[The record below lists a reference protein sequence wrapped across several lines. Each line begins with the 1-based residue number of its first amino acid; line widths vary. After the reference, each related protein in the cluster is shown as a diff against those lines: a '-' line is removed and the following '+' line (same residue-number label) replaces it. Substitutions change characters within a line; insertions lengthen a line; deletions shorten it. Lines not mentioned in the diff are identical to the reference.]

1 MNPCSQIR
9 LLMPIMV
16 FTIAAFGCSCKSKRS
31 TPASNQ
37 TVFVASDAQQDAA
50 GTQGGEA
57 AAGEAAAPAVE
68 NPELKARL
76 DEAMTKTGFAPF
88 GPSAAVHLKP
98 AFTVAARRYLQGPG
112 PCYAVLAA
120 CSVDAGGVALRV
132 TDESQA
138 AITLMPYGEGTLDP
152 KEVEAGLVCPSVEG
166 LYSIQVKSTA
176 GSGQCSVGVLGN

>member
-1 MNPCSQIR
+1 MNASPEIR

-16 FTIAAFGCSCKSKRS
+16 VTIAAFGCSCKSKRS

-37 TVFVASDAQQDAA
+37 TVFVASDAQQETA

-57 AAGEAAAPAVE
+57 GAAEASPPAPE
-68 NPELKARL
+68 NPQLKARL
-76 DEAMTKTGFAPF
+76 DEAMKKTGFAPF
-88 GPSAAVHLKP
+88 GPSAAVHLKS
-98 AFTVAARRYLQGPG
+98 AFAVAATRFLQGPG
-112 PCYAVLAA
+112 TCYAVLAA
-120 CSVDAGGVALRV
+120 CSVDAGSVAMRV
-132 TDESQA
+132 TDESQS

-152 KEVEAGLVCPSVEG
+152 GEVAAGLVCPSVEG